1 MILFIISL
9 DYLFFLAGKIYLIV
23 YVNEQAMISEST
35 LQKALNSIRPFL
47 QADNGDVELVSVS
60 EDGIVKVRLL
70 GACEQ
75 CPLSVMTLRAGIER
89 ALMREVPGIKRIEA
103 V

>member
-1 MILFIISL
+1 LISG
-9 DYLFFLAGKIYLIV
+9 DKIK
-23 YVNEQAMISEST
+23 
-35 LQKALNSIRPFL
+35 KALNSIRPFL
-47 QADNGDVELVSVS
+47 QADDGDVELV
-60 EDGIVKVRLL
+60 EITDDGIVKVRLL